1 MCIIIYPLQWWHIH
15 KNYFC
20 FYYCLGL
27 FLSLKEKLHC
37 NSLEGHQALIFVV
50 MQILCMRN
58 IVHSHQA
65 ADLKMH
71 QYGSLHFINAIL
83 WGLFF
88 DFVVGIDI
96 TWLRLFSYPYGIVF
110 KISISFSTQD
120 SSIDFSWF
128 VHIMNN
134 NLSFKLMLK
143 ATQMQ
148 IIIRIT
154 KFINTLELCT
164 TAICVSRTAL

>member
-1 MCIIIYPLQWWHIH
+1 MFLLLSWALFVIKREVTLQFVGRTPGF
-15 KNYFC
+15 NFC
-20 FYYCLGL
+20 SYANF
-27 FLSLKEKLHC
+27 
-37 NSLEGHQALIFVV
+37 
-50 MQILCMRN
+50 
-58 IVHSHQA
+58 
-65 ADLKMH
+65 MH
-71 QYGSLHFINAIL
+71 EEHRAFSSSCKFEDAPIWSLHFINAIL

-164 TAICVSRTAL
+164 TAICVSRNAL